1 MPRLLM
7 VGCGW
12 MGRPY
17 LARAHARGLDVAILD
32 SAAAF
37 SWDETKAAMADTD
50 RGYVVQGT
58 DTEAYLAAAAQAL
71 ADGPVHGV
79 LAFSEPHVLAAALL
93 AEELGLPGP
102 GLRAA
107 TTSRNKLIQRGLFAR
122 HGIAQPEHT
131 VARTAAGAVS
141 WAQDRYP
148 VVAKPLSN
156 SGSLGVEIVDDAHDL
171 ANWVH
176 SNDDDRPFLVEEYL
190 AGPEFS
196 IEAVVIDH
204 QVVFSS
210 VTAKIITG
218 RPYCVELEH
227 WIPGTADPLERA
239 AATDLLVQVVRAL
252 GLGSGLVHLEFKAE
266 PGGPRVVE
274 VAVRTPGDYLT
285 DGVLAAT
292 GVDLYDCAIA
302 AALGQPPVVERSA
315 DQQVCIW
322 FPTSDPGLIT
332 SITDSATIEAI
343 PGVVKAEID
352 YEPGG
357 EVHPLRSSMDRLGV
371 VIVGADDRAG
381 LQALVDEVKSGF
393 DVTTVTTAD
402 AVAQAVA

>member
-17 LARAHARGLDVAILD
+17 LARAHDRGLEVAILD

-37 SWDETKAAMADTD
+37 SWAETKAAMTSTD
-50 RGYVVQGT
+50 RGYVVHGD
-58 DTEAYLAAAAQAL
+58 DTEAYLAAAAAAL
-71 ADGPVHGV
+71 ADGPVGGV

-93 AEELGLPGP
+93 AEELGLPSP

-107 TTSRNKLIQRGLFAR
+107 TTSRNKLIQRGLFTR
-122 HGIAQPEHT
+122 RGISQPEHT

-148 VVAKPLSN
+148 VVAKPLSS
-156 SGSLGVEIVDDAHDL
+156 SGSLGVEIIDSSYDL
-171 ANWVH
+171 ARWVNQ
-176 SNDDDRPFLVEEYL
+176 NDNYRPFLVEEYL
-190 AGPEFS
+190 TGPEFS
-196 IEAVVIDH
+196 IEAVVIDRR
-204 QVVFSS
+204 VVFSS

-227 WIPGTADPLERA
+227 WIPGVDDLADRA
-239 AATDLLVQVVRAL
+239 AAEALLDQVVHAL
-252 GLGSGLVHLEFKAE
+252 GMGSGLVHLEFKAE
-266 PGGPRVVE
+266 PSGPHLVE

-302 AALGQPPVVERSA
+302 AALGLAPSIDRTV

-322 FPTSDPGLIT
+322 FPTSDPGRIT
-332 SITDSATIEAI
+332 QISDSATIGTLA
-343 PGVVKAEID
+343 GVVKAEID

-357 EVHPLRSSMDRLGV
+357 EVHPLTSSMDRLGV
-371 VIVGADDRAG
+371 VIVSADDSAALRAR
-381 LQALVDEVKSGF
+381 VDRVKSAF
-393 DVTTVTTAD
+393 VVTTAAD
-402 AVAQAVA
+402 GNTAAAVA